1 MAQPLLYHYSVLC
14 CRVHSTLVYCP
25 EFRKEKLCIPC
36 NSVLEMPCSFMY
48 PCLTKPRSVAGS
60 SAAFLPSF
68 SSKLSVFVPY
78 LFLTVTFL
86 NVTTPPRENQPRLF
100 KHLLFF
106 LSSFSW
112 PRPCSHDTLSTEALQ
127 RSFRLSTLIQ
137 PHFAVGAPLLST
149 ACPVPQSASG
159 PAGWRW
165 RKSGIMKGVRI
176 WQHLYREFSLGRT
189 GVKKCNWWI
198 FVFGALM
205 DPNSLF

>member
-1 MAQPLLYHYSVLC
+1 MAQPLLYHCSVLC

-106 LSSFSW
+106 FIQLFLAKAVLSRHIIHWGF
-112 PRPCSHDTLSTEALQ
+112 TALI
-127 RSFRLSTLIQ
+127 S
-137 PHFAVGAPLLST
+137 PLYTNST
-149 ACPVPQSASG
+149 AFRSRCPAIIHSLPCVSVGFRP
-159 PAGWRW
+159 GW
-165 RKSGIMKGVRI
+165 M
-176 WQHLYREFSLGRT
+176 E
-189 GVKKCNWWI
+189 VKKKRHYERCQDLTTSI
-198 FVFGALM
+198 QGVFFRQNRSEKMQLM
-205 DPNSLF
+205 NFCIWCTDGSK